1 MAPCYIVILANLHRK
16 AAQGHVSIGATVQ
29 PAVLSKTPVI
39 PREFA
44 LNLARLVELWPAV
57 LYVENFLECHYVGVK
72 FGDHGCDAV
81 RTGAPVEPPAFM
93 DVVSGDPQTHRRA
106 LLLPLEDHSHSLIQ
120 PLQP

>member
-57 LYVENFLECHYVGVK
+57 LYVENFLEFHYVGVK

-81 RTGAPVEPPAFM
+81 RTVALVAPPALL
-93 DVVSGDPQTHRRA
+93 DAVSGEQTAGTYSGRY
-106 LLLPLEDHSHSLIQ
+106 
-120 PLQP
+120 